1 MDSRLDEEKNK
12 SNNNAK
18 EITLKS
24 LIIVSIIGLVLASP
38 IFIYSLF
45 FNKTSPPEPENPPP
59 DETNTCNGLASRRSE
74 LGISNWDEVNQRFWE
89 QTDYPYGEALDSNH
103 PNYDYYQEQW

>member
-1 MDSRLDEEKNK
+1 
-12 SNNNAK
+12 
-18 EITLKS
+18 
-24 LIIVSIIGLVLASP
+24 VLASP